1 MSKYIAKL
9 RDLVLSYILCIIL
22 VLSMSVGL
30 LGCRLADSLTHTNH
44 NNEEHTTVENNQ
56 DFTDYINE
64 LFATILSPDTMSLH
78 AYVEHPENFGI
89 NDYDVTLGRYDL
101 DNLNDTSDCSDVI
114 ATLEYSDLYMFD
126 TQLQTTTGVHVQL
139 PLLFAEYTFAEKK
152 DVDEYIQLLN
162 DVDGYMNNLV
172 AYEKLRSEKGYFME
186 DTLADKVIESCT
198 SFLQSAS
205 DENGVMISTFNEKIV
220 NVPGLSENDISD
232 YKKKNT
238 DAVNAHVIPGYQA
251 LIDGLSSLKGTNKY
265 AGGLHNYPDGDR
277 YFEYILSSCL
287 CWNKTVD

>member
-30 LGCRLADSLTHTNH
+30 LGCRLTDSLTHTNH
-44 NNEEHTTVENNQ
+44 NNDEHTTVENNQ

-64 LFATILSPDTMSLH
+64 LFATILSSDTMSLH

-114 ATLEYSDLYMFD
+114 ATLKSFDRNSLSAKQQITYDEILMYMENILEYSDLYMFD

-238 DAVNAHVIPGYQA
+238 DAVNAHVSHGYQA
-251 LIDGLSSLKGTNKY
+251 LIDGLSSLKGTNK
-265 AGGLHNYPDGDR
+265 
-277 YFEYILSSCL
+277 
-287 CWNKTVD
+287 